1 MLYTNNAAGLVA
13 TQGSSVTL
21 TKFLNGAYTGTTSGT
36 LNNLGTTAV
45 TLPVA
50 VIKGISTASLF

>member
-1 MLYTNNAAGLVA
+1 MYR
-13 TQGSSVTL
+13 
-21 TKFLNGAYTGTTSGT
+21 KFIIYNGAYTGTTSGT